1 MTPNG
6 RFQPNQRICTSFSDY
21 HPELWDPSWNVE
33 TIVLGLI
40 SFWLSPENTAGA
52 IKTSDEEKS
61 GLQERAWS
69 IISAK
74 VRVFRSY
81 SGIGLPSS
89 GSMLK
94 LRLLVSRNNSSLHP
108 KKRQNSRRQKRK
120 STSKWWASSNLRS
133 ALAIWK
139 EARST
144 KFWFLTSCHL
154 EDRLDTTKR

>member
-1 MTPNG
+1 MEDFNPTSAFALVFLITIQSCGTPHG
-6 RFQPNQRICTSFSDY
+6 TSR
-21 HPELWDPSWNVE
+21 L
-33 TIVLGLI
+33 
-40 SFWLSPENTAGA
+40 SFWAWSVFGWALRILLEQSRAQT
-52 IKTSDEEKS
+52 KKKS
-61 GLQERAWS
+61 GLQEKVWS

-81 SGIGLPSS
+81 LGIGLPSS

-94 LRLLVSRNNSSLHP
+94 LRLLANHSNSSLHP

-133 ALAIWK
+133 SLAIWK

-154 EDRLDTTKR
+154 GDRLDTTKR